1 MQHPDDI
8 TQHPSDMLDVM
19 QAAPEAGSM
28 EEESLSG
35 LPLHQVDTLVTEEAN
50 ITAGHAEAGT
60 GRLWEDRPL
69 RSDMPTPQHAQTH
82 PPHSKLKHAHPTARL
97 DTPTPQHVWTRPPH
111 SMFGHAHPTC

>member
-69 RSDMPTPQHAQTH
+69 RSD
-82 PPHSKLKHAHPTARL
+82 K
-97 DTPTPQHVWTRPPH
+97 PTPQHVPTHTHTPRHTETLPPH
-111 SMFGHAHPTC
+111 GTLRHTHPTACSDMPTPQ

>member
-28 EEESLSG
+28 KEESLSG

-69 RSDMPTPQHAQTH
+69 CSD
-82 PPHSKLKHAHPTARL
+82 K
-97 DTPTPQHVWTRPPH
+97 PTPQHVQTRPPH
-111 SMFGHAHPTC
+111 FTFPPIATHLALLVLPKRNRIPAARSTFT